1 MRLVNYTAFKI
12 TLIFI
17 LGILFSHF
25 SGISES
31 TLFKGLIFSAILLIL
46 VWIRARYQL
55 FQDVLFGL
63 ATYGVLFVLGA
74 WLYEYKQPVN
84 HNSHYSHSQVL
95 TKPFLE
101 LKIKSQLKPDLYH
114 EKYIATINAIDR
126 KQATGDFLL
135 LVIKDSVIDSYN
147 VDEVLLVK
155 TTIEEVPEVKNP
167 YQFDYGDYLKQLG
180 IYHQLKISSSE
191 VLKQTRG
198 TITLRGIAASLRNQI
213 NAQLKEN
220 GFSGNSLTLINA
232 LLLGQRRDLSPEI
245 YADFAAAGAVH
256 ILAVSGLHVG
266 IVMLFFQF
274 MFKPV
279 ERFRYGKTIKVILV
293 VLFLWGFALIAGL
306 SPSVLR
312 AVLMFSFLTYAMETT
327 RETSTFNT
335 MLASAFVLLVIDP
348 NILFHIG
355 FQMSYL
361 AVFSIIWINPLLQK
375 YYRPRF
381 FIDRKIWETI
391 TVTTSAQIGV
401 AVLSIYYFNHFP
413 GLFFITNI
421 VILPFLG
428 IVLGSGIMMII
439 GSQFTSIP
447 KLIVDGY
454 SNLLDYKISFIKWV
468 ARQDSFY
475 FEGLSLSIPEV
486 IFIYLLIIA
495 FILVFQ
501 RRTYLRI
508 VFFLVSVV
516 FLQTVFIFK
525 TYQTSSQELVI
536 FQKSRFSIFGVKN
549 GTQLLVQTN
558 LDSTEVFNERLLER
572 YITKSNIS
580 QVSTD
585 SIYNSF
591 QYKNLRF
598 LVIDSL
604 GIYPTTALGTDVV
617 VLRNSPRIH
626 LERMLDSIQPG
637 RIIADGSNYTS
648 YVNRWRETCHQR
660 KLPFHH
666 TGKEGAVI
674 FD

>member
-17 LGILFSHF
+17 LGILFSHY

-31 TLFKGLIFSAILLIL
+31 TVFKGLIFSTILLIL
-46 VWIRARYQL
+46 VWVRARYQL

-63 ATYGVLFVLGA
+63 VSYGVLFVLGA
-74 WLYEYKQPVN
+74 WLYQYQQPVN
-84 HNSHYSHSQVL
+84 HDSHYTNTQVA
-95 TKPFLE
+95 TRPFLE

-114 EKYIATINAIDR
+114 DKYIVTINAIDG
-126 KQATGDFLL
+126 QPATGDFLL
-135 LVIKDSVIDSYN
+135 LVVKDSVIDSYT

-155 TTIEEVPEVKNP
+155 TTVEDVPVVKNP
-167 YQFDYGDYLKQLG
+167 YQFDYGAYLKQLG

-191 VLKQTRG
+191 VLKQTKG
-198 TITLRGIAASLRNQI
+198 TTTLRGIAGSIRNRI

-232 LLLGQRRDLSPEI
+232 LLLGQRQDLSPQI

-279 ERFRYGKTIKVILV
+279 ERFRYGKTIKVLLV
-293 VLFLWGFALIAGL
+293 VLCLWGFALIAGL

-348 NILFHIG
+348 NLLFHIG

-361 AVFSIIWINPLLQK
+361 AVFSIIWINPLLQN

-381 FIDRKIWETI
+381 FIDRKFWETI

-428 IVLGSGIMMII
+428 IVLGSGIILII
-439 GSQFTSIP
+439 SSQFTSIP

-454 SNLLDYKISFIKWV
+454 TSLLEYIISFIRWV
-468 ARQDSFY
+468 ANQDAFH

-486 IFIYLLIIA
+486 IFFYLVIIA

-501 RRTYLRI
+501 RRNFSRM
-508 VFFLVSVV
+508 VFFLVSVM
-516 FLQTVFIFK
+516 FLQTVFIYE

-536 FQKSRFSIFGVKN
+536 FHKSRFSIFGIKN
-549 GTQLLVQTN
+549 GTQLHVHTN
-558 LDSTEVFNERLLER
+558 LDSSEVFNERLLER

-580 QVSTD
+580 QVSTG
-585 SIYNSF
+585 SVYNSF
-591 QYKNLRF
+591 QYKDLRF

-604 GIYPTTALGTDVV
+604 GIYPTTAFGIDVV

-626 LERMLDSIQPG
+626 LERMLDSIQPE

-648 YVNRWRETCHQR
+648 YVNRWRETCNQR

-666 TGKEGAVI
+666 TGKEGAVV
-674 FD
+674 FK